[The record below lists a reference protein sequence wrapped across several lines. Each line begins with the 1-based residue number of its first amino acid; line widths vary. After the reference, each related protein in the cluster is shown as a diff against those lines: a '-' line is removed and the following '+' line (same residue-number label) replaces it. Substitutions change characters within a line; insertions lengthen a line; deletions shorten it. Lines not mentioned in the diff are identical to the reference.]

1 MLDIPGYQIFAQ
13 IYESTN
19 SLVYRGIREFDRLPI
34 ILKLLKEELPTPA
47 QMLRY
52 QQEYQI
58 SKTLN
63 LSGVVKAYSLEKY
76 QNSLAIIFEDVGAE
90 SLILWREQRQITLAE
105 FLPIAVKIV
114 EILGQIHS
122 VNIIHKDINQSN
134 IVVNLKTGELQ
145 IIDFGIST
153 VLSVENPTLKNP
165 NVLEGTLAYIAP
177 EQTGRMNRAIDY
189 RADFYSLGATFYE
202 LLTNRLPFEGND
214 ALELVH
220 SHIAKQPTPP
230 QEVNPEIPKPLS
242 DLVMKLLAKTA
253 EERYQSTWGIQADL
267 ELCLTQLQTQGKI
280 EEFAI
285 AQHDISDKFQIPQKL
300 YGRETE
306 IERLLAA
313 FERVAGSLQE
323 EAESATSETQPS
335 PTSRSHSEMMLVFGY
350 SGIGKSALVQEIY
363 KPLTRKKGY
372 FIAGKFDQFQ
382 RNIPYS
388 AVIKAFQELMRHLL
402 AESEAKLQQWRQKIL
417 AAVKVNGQVVIDVI
431 PELELIVGKQPELS
445 ELPPAESQNRFNL
458 VFHNFIRVFCKP
470 EQPLVIF
477 LDDLQWADSA
487 TLQLLQL
494 IMTDAE
500 MQYLFLIGAYRDNEV
515 SAAHPLMLTIN
526 EIQKTGCVINS
537 ISLLP
542 LKLNDVNQLIAD
554 TLKCDL
560 QKVHSLTDLVLQK
573 TQGNPFFINEFLK
586 SLYAEKLLK
595 FGATP
600 PAFPGSRGSV
610 PAIAPGGAENGG
622 WHWDLEQI
630 QAKGITD
637 NVVELM
643 AGKIQKL
650 SQPTQQLLKFAACI
664 GNQFDVK
671 TLAIVSEN
679 SLKATNNQLL
689 EAIRETLIIP
699 IGDDYKLLEF
709 EQFGEDLT
717 VYYKFLHDRVQQA
730 AYSLIPEP
738 EKQVVRYRVGQLLL
752 ENTAPEQREQ
762 KIFDIVN
769 HLNFGSELIAS
780 QSERNELAA
789 LNLLAGIK
797 AKASAA
803 YISAL
808 DYFAAGRQ
816 LLSADSWQT
825 QYDLTL
831 NLYQEAA
838 EAAYISTDFELM
850 DELANPVL
858 QQAKTVL
865 DKVKVYQAKILAQ
878 LAQSQLRQAVDT
890 ALSVLELLDI
900 HFPKQPTP
908 ADIQVAL
915 QATQAAL
922 AGREIEDLI
931 DLPLMTDPDK
941 LAALQV
947 ISSTI
952 AAAYFSFP
960 QILPLFVFKQ
970 VNLSL
975 KYGNAPYS
983 LPAYANCGLFLS
995 AIFNDIE
1002 SGYRFGEL
1010 ALNLLDRIN
1019 SSEVKAETLHIV
1031 NGFVKHSKESVR
1043 KTLKLSQDA
1052 YAIGLESGDIE
1063 YACHAASMYALHA
1076 YFIGKELTEF
1086 EREMAAYSDMM
1097 RQLKQEADLNFN
1109 EIYRQAVLNLMDR
1122 SENPCKL
1129 IGEAYNEDIQLPLM
1143 VQVNNRS
1150 AVYIIYLQKTILCYL
1165 FGEFAEAVKY
1175 ADLAAQD
1182 LAGVVGSLL
1191 APLFYFYDSLVRLA
1205 VYFELNQSNR
1215 EQILEQVTVNLE
1227 RLKVLA
1233 THAPMNY
1240 LHKVELI
1247 EAELCRIKGQNFE
1260 AMDWYDRAI
1269 ATARENEYLN
1279 EESLSYE
1286 LAAKFYISN
1295 NKTLIAKTYLQNA
1308 RYYYLHW
1315 GASAKVKDLDT
1326 RYPQLLLRQTS
1337 TSTSISGTKTS
1348 LPPTSTGSSSSS
1360 MLDFNTVIKASQA
1373 ISGEVVLASLLSNL
1387 IKLAIE
1393 NAGAQKGFLI
1403 LLNSSGELRI
1413 EAAGDV
1419 DGSVQVLQ
1427 SLGVNNS
1434 QNLPTSII
1442 NYVARTQ
1449 LDVVLSNAA
1458 HEGTFTADPY
1468 IALNQPKSV
1477 LCASIIN
1484 QGKLIG
1490 ILYLENN
1497 LATGAFTADRLAV
1510 LSILS
1515 AQAAISL
1522 ENAQLYQTLE
1532 QKVEERTAQL
1542 AQANQ
1547 EISNLNERLKA
1558 ENVRMS
1564 AELDIVKQ
1572 LQQMVLPK
1580 QSELEAI
1587 EGLEIAGF
1595 MEPADEVGGDYY
1607 DVLQQDGKVKI
1618 SIGDVTGHGLES
1630 GVLMIMAQ
1638 TAVRTLQKMN
1648 ETDPVKFLD
1657 VINQT
1662 LYDNL
1667 QRMDSGKN
1675 MSLAILDYAGGV
1687 LKLSGQHEEMIV
1699 VRADGTLECVDTM
1712 DLGFPIGLVEEIG
1725 DFVTQIEVQLNPGD
1739 VVVLYTDGIPE
1750 AFDIKKKQY
1759 GLERL
1764 WQLVVENRQR
1774 SAEEIR
1780 EAVIDDVRRY
1790 IGVQRVFDDIT
1801 LVVMKQK

>member
-1 MLDIPGYQIFAQ
+1 MLGIPGYKISAQ
-13 IYESTN
+13 IYESAN
-19 SLVYRGIREFDRLPI
+19 SFVYRGIRERDSLRDGYTERLPI

-47 QMLRY
+47 QLLRY

-58 SKTLN
+58 SQSLN
-63 LSGVVKAYSLEKY
+63 LPGVVKAYSLEKY
-76 QNSLAIIFEDVGAE
+76 HNSLAIIFEDFGAD
-90 SLILWREQRQITLAE
+90 SLNLWREQRQINLAE
-105 FLPIAVKIV
+105 FLPIAIQIV

-122 VNIIHKDINQSN
+122 ANIIHKDINPSN
-134 IVVNLKTGELQ
+134 IVINPKTGEVK

-153 VLSVENPTLKNP
+153 VLSIENPTLKNP

-202 LLTNRLPFEGND
+202 LLTNQLPFEGND
-214 ALELVH
+214 AIELVH
-220 SHIAKQPTPP
+220 CHIAKQPIPP
-230 QEVNPEIPKPLS
+230 QEINSKIPKPLS
-242 DLVMKLLAKTA
+242 DLVMKLLAKTP
-253 EERYQSTWGIQADL
+253 EERYQSAWGIQADL

-280 EEFAI
+280 EDFPI
-285 AQHDISDKFQIPQKL
+285 GQHDISDKFQISQKL

-306 IERLLAA
+306 IESLLAA

-323 EAESATSETQPS
+323 EAESTTSETQPS
-335 PTSRSHSEMMLVFGY
+335 PKSRSHSEMMLVFGY

-363 KPLTRKKGY
+363 KPITRTKGY

-388 AVIKAFQELMRHLL
+388 AIIKAFQELVRQLL
-402 AESEAKLQQWRQKIL
+402 AETEGQLQQWREKIL
-417 AAVKVNGQVVIDVI
+417 AAVKLNGQVIIDVL
-431 PELELIVGKQPELS
+431 PELELIIGKQPKLP

-458 VFHNFIRVFCKP
+458 AFHNFIRVFCKP
-470 EQPLVIF
+470 EHPLVIF

-487 TLQLLQL
+487 TLQLIEL

-526 EIQKTGCVINS
+526 EIQKTGCAINS

-560 QKVHSLTDLVLQK
+560 KKARPLADLVQQK

-586 SLYAEKLLK
+586 SLYAERLLK
-595 FGATP
+595 FAAASPYQGRAK
-600 PAFPGSRGSV
+600 
-610 PAIAPGGAENGG
+610 GG

-643 AGKIQKL
+643 AGKIKKL
-650 SQPTQQLLKFAACI
+650 LPPTQQLLKFAACI
-664 GNQFDVK
+664 GNHFDVK
-671 TLAIVSEN
+671 TLAIVSKN
-679 SLKATNNQLL
+679 SVKATNSKLL
-689 EAIRETLIIP
+689 EAIMETLIIP
-699 IGDDYKLLEF
+699 IGDDYKLLEI

-738 EKQVVRYRVGQLLL
+738 EKQVVHYRIGQILL
-752 ENTAPEQREQ
+752 ENTTPEQREK

-769 HLNFGSELIAS
+769 HFNLGSELITEEL
-780 QSERNELAA
+780 QKNELAE
-789 LNLLAGIK
+789 LNLFAGKK

-803 YISAL
+803 YKSAL
-808 DYFAAGRQ
+808 DYFAAGRH

-838 EAAYISTDFELM
+838 EAAYISTDFEM
-850 DELANPVL
+850 MEELANPVL

-878 LAQSQLRQAVDT
+878 LAQSQLRQALDT

-908 ADIQVAL
+908 ADIQAAL
-915 QATQAAL
+915 QTTQAAL
-922 AGREIEDLI
+922 AGREIEDLM
-931 DLPLMTDPDK
+931 DLPLMTAPEK
-941 LAALQV
+941 LAAMQV
-947 ISSTI
+947 ISSTF

-960 QILPLFVFKQ
+960 EILPLFVFKQ

-975 KYGNAPYS
+975 KYGNSPYS
-983 LPAYANCGLFLS
+983 LPAYANCGLLLS

-1019 SSEVKAETLHIV
+1019 SSEVKAETLHTV
-1031 NGFVKHSKESVR
+1031 NGFVKHCKESVR

-1052 YAIGLESGDIE
+1052 CAIGLETGDIE

-1086 EREMAAYSDMM
+1086 ERELAAYSDMM

-1109 EIYRQAVLNLMDR
+1109 EIYRQAVLNLMEC

-1143 VQVNNRS
+1143 LQANNRS

-1165 FGEFAEAVKY
+1165 FGEFAEATKY

-1191 APLFYFYDSLVRLA
+1191 APLFYFYDSLVRFA
-1205 VYFELNQSNR
+1205 VYFDVSESDR
-1215 EQILEQVTVNLE
+1215 KQILEQVTANLD

-1233 THAPMNY
+1233 THAPTNY

-1279 EESLSYE
+1279 EEALSYE
-1286 LAAKFYISN
+1286 LAAKFYLSK

-1308 RYYYLHW
+1308 RYYYLRW

-1326 RYPQLLLRQTS
+1326 RYPQLLSRQTS

-1348 LPPTSTGSSSSS
+1348 VPPTSIDSSSSS
-1360 MLDFNTVIKASQA
+1360 MLDFTTVIKASQA

-1387 IKLAIE
+1387 IKLTIE

-1427 SLGVNNS
+1427 SLAVNNT

-1449 LDVVLSNAA
+1449 SDIVLSDAA
-1458 HEGTFTADPY
+1458 REGTFTADPY

-1477 LCASIIN
+1477 LCAPIIN

-1522 ENAQLYQTLE
+1522 ENARLYQTLE

-1542 AQANQ
+1542 AQANA
-1547 EISNLNERLKA
+1547 EILVLNERLKA
-1558 ENVRMS
+1558 ENLRMS
-1564 AELDIVKQ
+1564 AELDVTRR
-1572 LQQMVLPK
+1572 LQQMILPK

-1607 DVLQQDGKVKI
+1607 DVLNYDGKTTI
-1618 SIGDVTGHGLES
+1618 GIGDVTGHGLES

-1638 TAVRTLQKMN
+1638 TAIRTLLAHS
-1648 ETDPVKFLD
+1648 ETDPVKLLQT
-1657 VINQT
+1657 VNQT
-1662 LYDNL
+1662 LFDNVE
-1667 QRMDSGKN
+1667 RMACRKN
-1675 MSLAILDYAGGV
+1675 MTLSLLEYQDNT
-1687 LKLSGQHEEMIV
+1687 LRLSGQHEEAIIV
-1699 VRADGTLECVDTM
+1699 RYSGEIERIETM
-1712 DLGFPIGLVEEIG
+1712 QLGFPIALEADIV
-1725 DFVTQIEVQLNPGD
+1725 DFIASTELQLNSGD
-1739 VVVLYTDGIPE
+1739 VVVLYSDGITE
-1750 AFDIKKKQY
+1750 AFDMNKGQY
-1759 GLERL
+1759 GIERL
-1764 WQLVVENRQR
+1764 IEVVALNREQ
-1774 SAEEIR
+1774 SAAEIKQ
-1780 EAVIDDVRRY
+1780 AVIDDLRRY
-1790 IGVQRVFDDIT
+1790 IGKQKVFDDIT
-1801 LVVMKQK
+1801 LVVIKHK

>member
-1 MLDIPGYQIFAQ
+1 MLGIPGYQIFSQ
-13 IYESTN
+13 IYESAN
-19 SLVYRGIREFDRLPI
+19 SFVYRGIRDRDSRRDGYAERLPI

-47 QMLRY
+47 QLLRY

-58 SKTLN
+58 SQTLN
-63 LSGVVKAYSLEKY
+63 FSGFVKAYSLEKY
-76 QNSLAIIFEDVGAE
+76 HNSLAIVFEDDGAE
-90 SLILWREQRQITLAE
+90 SLSLWRQQHQITLAK
-105 FLPIAVKIV
+105 FLPIAIKTV

-122 VNIIHKDINQSN
+122 ANIIHKDINPSN
-134 IVVNLKTGELQ
+134 IIINPKTGQ
-145 IIDFGIST
+145 VKIIDFGIST
-153 VLSVENPTLKNP
+153 VLSIENPTLKSP

-202 LLTNRLPFEGND
+202 LLTNQLPFEGND
-214 ALELVH
+214 AIELVH
-220 SHIAKQPTPP
+220 CHIAKQPIPP
-230 QEVNPEIPKPLS
+230 QELNPEIPKPVS
-242 DLVMKLLAKTA
+242 DIVMKLLAKTA
-253 EERYQSTWGIQADL
+253 EDRYQSAWGIQADL

-280 EEFAI
+280 EDFTI
-285 AQHDISDKFQIPQKL
+285 GQHDISDKFQIPQKL

-306 IERLLAA
+306 IESLRAA

-323 EAESATSETQPS
+323 EAESVTSETQPS
-335 PTSRSHSEMMLVFGY
+335 PNSRPHSEMMLVFGY

-363 KPLTRKKGY
+363 KPITRKKGY

-388 AVIKAFQELMRHLL
+388 AVIKAFQELVRELL
-402 AESEAKLQQWRQKIL
+402 AETEPKLEQWREKIL
-417 AAVKVNGQVVIDVI
+417 TAVGVNGQVVIDVI

-458 VFHNFIRVFCKP
+458 VLHNFIRVFCKP
-470 EQPLVIF
+470 EHPLVMF

-487 TLQLLQL
+487 SLQMLQL
-494 IMTDAE
+494 IITDPD

-542 LKLNDVNQLIAD
+542 LKLNDVNHLIAD
-554 TLKCDL
+554 TLKCDVETAL
-560 QKVHSLTDLVLQK
+560 PLAELVLQK

-595 FGATP
+595 FGVTSP
-600 PAFPGSRGSV
+600 KL
-610 PAIAPGGAENGG
+610 GGTKGG
-622 WHWDLEQI
+622 WQWDLEQI

-650 SQPTQQLLKFAACI
+650 SPETQQLLKLAACI

-671 TLAIVSEN
+671 TLAIVSGN
-679 SLKATNNQLL
+679 SVKATNGKLL
-689 EAIRETLIIP
+689 EAVRETLIIP
-699 IGDDYKLLEF
+699 VGNDYKFLEL
-709 EQFGEDLT
+709 EQNSEDLT

-752 ENTAPEQREQ
+752 ENTVPEQREQ

-769 HLNFGSELIAS
+769 HLNFGSELIAA
-780 QSERNELAA
+780 QPQRNELAA
-789 LNLLAGIK
+789 LNLLAGKK
-797 AKASAA
+797 AKVSAA
-803 YISAL
+803 YKSAL

-831 NLYQEAA
+831 NLYEEAA
-838 EAAYISTDFELM
+838 EAAYISTDFEQM
-850 DELANPVL
+850 EKLATPVL

-865 DKVKVYQAKILAQ
+865 DKVKVYQAIILAQ
-878 LAQSQLRQAVDT
+878 LAQSQFRQAVDT

-900 HFPKQPTP
+900 HFPKHPNPT
-908 ADIQVAL
+908 DIEAAL

-922 AGREIEDLI
+922 TGREIEDLI
-931 DLPLMTDPDK
+931 DLPPMTAPDK
-941 LAALQV
+941 LAAMQV
-947 ISSTI
+947 ISSTF

-960 QILPLFVFKQ
+960 QILPLFAFKQ
-970 VNLSL
+970 VNLSIE
-975 KYGNAPYS
+975 YGNAPYS
-983 LPAYANCGLFLS
+983 LPGYANCGLLLS

-1010 ALNLLDRIN
+1010 ALNLLVRIN
-1019 SSEVKAETLHIV
+1019 SNEVKAETLHIV
-1031 NGFVKHSKESVR
+1031 NGFVKHCKESVR

-1052 YAIGLESGDIE
+1052 CAIGLETGDIE

-1076 YFIGKELTEF
+1076 YFIGKELTEL
-1086 EREMAAYSDMM
+1086 ERELAAYSDMM

-1109 EIYRQAVLNLMDR
+1109 EIYRQAVLNLIDGA
-1122 SENPCKL
+1122 ENPCKL
-1129 IGEAYNEDIQLPLM
+1129 IGEAYNEDIQLPMM
-1143 VQVNNRS
+1143 VQAKNRS

-1175 ADLAAQD
+1175 ADLAAKD

-1205 VYFELNQSNR
+1205 VYFDVSHSDR
-1215 EQILEQVTVNLE
+1215 EQMLEQVTANLDK
-1227 RLKVLA
+1227 LKVLA

-1240 LHKVELI
+1240 LQKVELI
-1247 EAELCRIKGQNFE
+1247 EAELCRIKGENFE

-1269 ATARENEYLN
+1269 ATAAENEYIN
-1279 EESLSYE
+1279 EEALSYE
-1286 LAAKFYISN
+1286 LAAKFYLSK
-1295 NKTLIAKTYLQNA
+1295 NKTLIANTYLQNA
-1308 RYYYLHW
+1308 RSYYLRW
-1315 GASAKVKDLDT
+1315 GAAAKVKDLEK
-1326 RYPQLLLRQTS
+1326 RYPQLWLRQTS
-1337 TSTSISGTKTS
+1337 TGTNLSGITSTS
-1348 LPPTSTGSSSSS
+1348 LPPTSTGSSSSF
-1360 MLDFNTVIKASQA
+1360 MLDFTTVIKASQA

-1387 IKLAIE
+1387 IKLTIE

-1403 LLNSSGELRI
+1403 LLNSRGQLRI

-1427 SLGVNNS
+1427 SLAVNKS

-1449 LDVVLSNAA
+1449 SDVVLNDAVR
-1458 HEGTFTADPY
+1458 EGTFTAEPY
-1468 IALNQPKSV
+1468 IAINQPKSV
-1477 LCASIIN
+1477 LCAPIIN

-1510 LSILS
+1510 LSIIS

-1542 AQANQ
+1542 AQANR
-1547 EISNLNERLKA
+1547 EILLLNERLKV
-1558 ENVRMS
+1558 ENLRMS
-1564 AELDIVKQ
+1564 AELDVTRR
-1572 LQQMVLPK
+1572 LQQMILP
-1580 QSELEAI
+1580 QQQELESIA
-1587 EGLEIAGF
+1587 GLEIAAF

-1607 DVLQQDGKVKI
+1607 DVLNHGGKATI
-1618 SIGDVTGHGLES
+1618 GIGDVTGHGLES

-1638 TAVRTLQKMN
+1638 TAIRTLLIHN
-1648 ETDPVKFLD
+1648 ETDPVKLLQT
-1657 VINQT
+1657 VNQT
-1662 LYDNL
+1662 LFDNVE
-1667 QRMDSGKN
+1667 RMNCGKS
-1675 MSLAILDYAGGV
+1675 MSLSLLEYRGDNILR
-1687 LKLSGQHEEMIV
+1687 LSGQHEEVIV
-1699 VRADGTLECVDTM
+1699 VRSSGEVERIDTM
-1712 DLGFPIGLVEEIG
+1712 ELGFPIALEPDIADFIATTEI
-1725 DFVTQIEVQLNPGD
+1725 QLNSGD
-1739 VVVLYTDGIPE
+1739 VVVLYSDGITE
-1750 AFDIKKKQY
+1750 AFDMKKDQY
-1759 GLERL
+1759 GIEPLIE
-1764 WQLVVENRQR
+1764 VVVLNREQ
-1774 SAEEIR
+1774 SATEIKQ
-1780 EAVIDDVRRY
+1780 AVIDDVRRY
-1790 IGVQRVFDDIT
+1790 MGEQKVFDDIT
-1801 LVVMKQK
+1801 LVVIKQK